1 MQLFNRSV
9 LYVVFVLGFLTSSTY
24 LLLLQNSIYSKYMSA
39 AYEKYYF

>member
-9 LYVVFVLGFLTSSTY
+9 LYVVFVLGFLTSCTY
-24 LLLLQNSIYSKYMSA
+24 LLLLQNSIQSKYMSA